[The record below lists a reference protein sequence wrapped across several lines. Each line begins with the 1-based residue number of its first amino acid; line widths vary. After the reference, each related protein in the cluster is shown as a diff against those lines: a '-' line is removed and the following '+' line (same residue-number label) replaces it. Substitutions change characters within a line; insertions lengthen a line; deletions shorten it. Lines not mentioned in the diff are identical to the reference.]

1 MITSCYIN
9 DGDIEKPLLAVFTQ
23 DDVEAWGELYF
34 SYSGPVS
41 EEDVTVCAR
50 LTSQSNICPFTDD
63 EQVTAVSATQM
74 GKGAVYIPCRCGA
87 PTCKGVLFK

>member
-23 DDVEAWGELYF
+23 DDVEAWEELCF

-41 EEDVTVCAR
+41 EEDVVVCMSAYVIVHLLTINR
-50 LTSQSNICPFTDD
+50 LRQ
-63 EQVTAVSATQM
+63 
-74 GKGAVYIPCRCGA
+74 
-87 PTCKGVLFK
+87 